1 MLRAEAGR
9 GQAEGRGGEGSTAHR
24 SPGDCR
30 GLGLPALGRGRGARG
45 GVSPGR
51 KVHTRVQE
59 GQGGREDKAC
69 RRVRA
74 HTDTGKWA
82 QPQVKTH
89 AETRAANAHTHTVE
103 QMHTPATHTWD
114 TCWDRARHTAEGY
127 E

>member
-1 MLRAEAGR
+1 MR
-9 GQAEGRGGEGSTAHR
+9 
-24 SPGDCR
+24 
-30 GLGLPALGRGRGARG
+30 
-45 GVSPGR
+45 
-51 KVHTRVQE
+51 VHE

-74 HTDTGKWA
+74 HTDTEKRA

-89 AETRAANAHTHTVE
+89 AETRTANAHTHTME
-103 QMHTPATHTWD
+103 QIHTPATHTWD